1 MECKMQRNDIPRA
14 TLGRLP
20 LYLRFLKTEVSTD
33 NISATKIANG
43 LGLGEVLVRKDLGK
57 ISAGGRPKIGY
68 NTEGLIE
75 DIESA
80 LGVDGVTKAVIIGAG
95 KLGKALLGYD
105 GFWEYGLEIAAAFD
119 REIDAVQ
126 KDESGKKLY
135 PMKDFAKY
143 IKSRGIKLGII
154 CVEVEEAQNVADF
167 MVESGI
173 TAILNFAP
181 CTIKVPYGITV
192 RREDLALS
200 LAHLKL
206 MAELQ

>member
-1 MECKMQRNDIPRA
+1 MDRNDIPRA

-33 NISATKIANG
+33 TISATKIANG

-57 ISAGGRPKIGY
+57 ISSGGRPKIGY
-68 NTEGLIE
+68 NTEGLIA
-75 DIESA
+75 DIEDTI
-80 LGVDGVTKAVIIGAG
+80 GVKGVTKAVIIGAG

-105 GFWEYGLEIAAAFD
+105 GFWEYGLQIGAAFD
-119 REIDAVQ
+119 RETVSVE
-126 KDESGKKLY
+126 KDESGKKIY

-143 IKSRGIKLGII
+143 VKTHSIKMGLI
-154 CVEVEEAQNVADF
+154 CVEVEEAQGVADI

-181 CTIKVPYGITV
+181 CTIEVPYGVTV
-192 RREDLALS
+192 RREDIALS

-206 MAELQ
+206 SANL